1 MDGGI
6 QHRAESH
13 HLGASVSRVLRDDE
27 MTTETRAT
35 YADLLAVPDTQVA
48 ELIDGE
54 LFVTPRPA
62 IRHARSSSR
71 LGGLLASFDRE
82 VGGNAPG
89 GWIIL
94 DEPELHFGAEPK
106 VLIPDLAGWRR
117 ERWPPDADPMYM
129 TVAPDW
135 VCEVVS
141 PSTERWDRSRK
152 MQVYLTEGVRWLWFV
167 NPILETLEAYRRQGT
182 PAAWMTIGV
191 WSGQD
196 AGAIEPF
203 DALPIELTRLWTL

>member
-1 MDGGI
+1 
-6 QHRAESH
+6 
-13 HLGASVSRVLRDDE
+13 

-117 ERWPPDADPMYM
+117 ERWPLDADPMYM

-191 WSGQD
+191 WSGPD
-196 AGAIEPF
+196 AAAIEPF
-203 DALPIELTRLWTL
+203 EALPIELARLWTL